1 MRITISKGWTAT
13 ERLRVINLL
22 CAHAQT
28 QRRLY
33 GSNPKAEDMIER
45 IELVSSATA
54 RVLESNVAGIFEG
67 LGIERVAEGRGNEQ
81 PNL

>member
-13 ERLRVINLL
+13 ERLRVISLL

-33 GSNPKAEDMIER
+33 GSNPKAEAMIER

-54 RVLESNVAGIFEG
+54 RILDANVGEIFKG
-67 LGIERVAEGRGNEQ
+67 LGIERVTEG
-81 PNL
+81 